1 MFYIIEHTVFQCFK
15 VTPLIISLYIII
27 NSTLVYSIVY
37 KYIMLYRFIQSY
49 KNVNDSSAE
58 QIKSVIKEKT
68 NELAKLDES
77 TLSLENW
84 VYEV

>member
-27 NSTLVYSIVY
+27 NSTLVYSMVY
-37 KYIMLYRFIQSY
+37 KYLMLYKFIKSY
-49 KNVNDSSAE
+49 KNAKDPTIE
-58 QIKSVIKEKT
+58 QIQIDIKKKM
-68 NELAKLDES
+68 NELSKLDES